1 MKIFEYYDNLHVYR
15 PGVGAPG
22 VQIIFRIFNL
32 QPLCPFPSTISL
44 QKTFYNF
51 PIPCMD
57 DLCRT
62 CCKIAHCQ
70 PRVIIYIYIY
80 VNFVE
85 FLSLMNHAMFGN
97 HRPSGS
103 REEKNYRFVLF
114 IAIFLFIGHVT
125 WAIYINFHSPFL
137 RMLHMKFV

>member
-1 MKIFEYYDNLHVYR
+1 MFDYQAKLVKIFEYYDNLHVYR

-22 VQIIFRIFNL
+22 VQLFSELLIFSHFVHFL
-32 QPLCPFPSTISL
+32 QQFPFKKHFTI
-44 QKTFYNF
+44 F

-62 CCKIAHCQ
+62 CCKIAQCQ

-80 VNFVE
+80 MNLVE
-85 FLSLMNHAMFGN
+85 FLSLMHHAMFGN

-103 REEKNYRFVLF
+103 REEKKIQVFPIYSHFSIYWSCDL
-114 IAIFLFIGHVT
+114 GHLYKLSFP
-125 WAIYINFHSPFL
+125 IP
-137 RMLHMKFV
+137 

>member
-1 MKIFEYYDNLHVYR
+1 MIIYMYIGPGWGPLGFKLFSEFLIFSHFVH
-15 PGVGAPG
+15 
-22 VQIIFRIFNL
+22 FL
-32 QPLCPFPSTISL
+32 QQFPFKKHFTI
-44 QKTFYNF
+44 F

-70 PRVIIYIYIY
+70 PRVIIYIYM
-80 VNFVE
+80 NFVE
-85 FLSLMNHAMFGN
+85 FLSLMHHAMFGN

-103 REEKNYRFVLF
+103 REEKKYRFFLF

-125 WAIYINFHSPFL
+125 WAIYKNFHSPFL

>member
-1 MKIFEYYDNLHVYR
+1 MIIYMYIG
-15 PGVGAPG
+15 PGWGAPG
-22 VQIIFRIFNL
+22 VQIIFRIINL
-32 QPLCPFPSTISL
+32 QSLCPFPSTISL
-44 QKTFYNF
+44 QKHFTIF

-62 CCKIAHCQ
+62 CCKIAQCQ
-70 PRVIIYIYIY
+70 PRVIIYIYIHVY
-80 VNFVE
+80 MNLVE
-85 FLSLMNHAMFGN
+85 FLSLMHHAMFGN
-97 HRPSGS
+97 HRPSRS
-103 REEKNYRFVLF
+103 REEKKYRFFLF